1 MKNKEYIMVGA
12 PIITKEIFRKVLI
25 PLDNYSYKPSGGFW
39 SSLYIGNTGISD
51 WFSYL
56 QDARSIARY
65 KDINNSTI
73 FTLKEEAKI
82 LTVNN
87 HKQILEL
94 ARKYPSYHHQLGCH
108 EEITLSNTIFDF
120 IKLSGDYDGIYINYN
135 MIVNENKTSVFNKFS
150 VNSLLLF
157 NLDCIKEYR
166 TAPIIYDIDYPYRFP
181 EIIPHTIGE
190 SNKLDEESHEHKIL
204 TKITQDIFL
213 NTLNPSVNRTFKD
226 YDEYLSSLIITVK
239 IVMQLIGKNERQR
252 IVEIKKYLHS
262 KGIHM
267 KEEHIIQNIVLNYF
281 SEYLFNNYDLI
292 KTLPKS
298 KIKTTKRYQIY

>member
-65 KDINNSTI
+65 KDVNSSTI
-73 FTLKEEAKI
+73 FTLKEESKI
-82 LTVNN
+82 LTINN
-87 HKQILEL
+87 HEQILEL
-94 ARKYPSYHHQLGCH
+94 ARKYPSYHHILGSH
-108 EEITLSNTIFDF
+108 EEITQSNTIFDF
-120 IKLSGDYDGIYINYN
+120 IKISGDYDGIYINYN
-135 MIVNENKTSVFNKFS
+135 MIVNENKTSVLNKFS

-166 TAPIIYDIDYPYRFP
+166 SAPIIYDIDYPYCFP
-181 EIIPHTIGE
+181 EIISDTIGE
-190 SNKLDEESHEHKIL
+190 CKKIDEESHEHKIL
-204 TKITQDIFL
+204 SKITQDIFL
-213 NTLNPSVNRTFKD
+213 NTINKSVNHTFKD

-239 IVMQLIGKNERQR
+239 IVMESIRKNEMKQ
-252 IVEIKKYLHS
+252 IIDIKKYLQS
-262 KGIHM
+262 KGIHI

-281 SEYLFNNYDLI
+281 SEYLFQKYDLI

>member
-39 SSLYIGNTGISD
+39 SSLYIGTTGISD

-65 KDINNSTI
+65 KDVNNSTI

-82 LTVNN
+82 LTINN
-87 HKQILEL
+87 HEQILEL
-94 ARKYPSYHHQLGCH
+94 ARKYPSYHHILGYY
-108 EEITLSNTIFDF
+108 EEITQSNTIFDF

-135 MIVNENKTSVFNKFS
+135 NIVSENKTSVLNKFS

-157 NLDCIKEYR
+157 NLDCIKEYKS
-166 TAPIIYDIDYPYRFP
+166 TPIIFDIDYPYSFP
-181 EIIPHTIGE
+181 EIIPDTIGE
-190 SNKLDEESHEHKIL
+190 CKEIDEESHEHKIL
-204 TKITQDIFL
+204 SKITQEIFL
-213 NTLNPSVNRTFKD
+213 NTLDPSVNHTFKD

-239 IVMQLIGKNERQR
+239 IVIELIRKNEMQR
-252 IVEIKKYLHS
+252 IIEIKKYLHS
-262 KGIHM
+262 KGMHM
-267 KEEHIIQNIVLNYF
+267 NEGHIIQNIVLNYF

-298 KIKTTKRYQIY
+298 KIKTTKKYQIY